1 MMTYV
6 TCSGPST
13 ISTHNRQRLGTT
25 IDEATRSG
33 RASPPL
39 LMCLEEK
46 LELAECVS
54 PPEIPDSVVTMNSR
68 FRLRDAVTGKVE
80 SHVLCYPDSAGATAE
95 DLSVLEPIGCAVLGC
110 RVGDQ
115 IVAEDASGMRRLQLV
130 EVLY

>member
-1 MMTYV
+1 MTYI
-6 TCSGPST
+6 TCFEHSV

-25 IDEATRSG
+25 IDEARRCGTV
-33 RASPPL
+33 SPDL

-54 PPEIPDSVVTMNSR
+54 PSVVPDTVVTMNSR

-80 SHVLCYPDSAGATAE
+80 SHVLCYPDSAGVTSE
-95 DLSVLEPIGCAVLGC
+95 DLSVLDPIGCAVLGC
-110 RVGDQ
+110 RVGDE
-115 IVAEDASGMRRLQLV
+115 IVAEDASGIRRLQLV

>member
-1 MMTYV
+1 MTYI
-6 TCSGPST
+6 TWLGHSI

-25 IDEATRSG
+25 IDEATRSD
-33 RASPPL
+33 RAAPAL

-54 PPEIPDSVVTMNSR
+54 PPEIPDGVVTMNSR

-80 SHVLCYPDSAGATAE
+80 SHVLCYPDSAGVTSA
-95 DLSVLEPIGCAVLGC
+95 DLSVLDPIGCAVLGC
-110 RVGDQ
+110 RVGDEV
-115 IVAEDASGMRRLQLV
+115 VAEDASGVRRLQLV